1 MPRPHVENQFFD
13 PLLVDAALDGR
24 IWATD
29 LLYAER
35 VWLVGQL
42 TTRGDSIQM
51 IMTRLRI
58 SRRTAQRLRAAA
70 HRKDQPA

>member
-1 MPRPHVENQFFD
+1 MPRPHVEDQFFD

-24 IWATD
+24 IWASD

-42 TTRGDSIQM
+42 THRGDSIQM
-51 IMTRLRI
+51 ICVRLRI
-58 SRRTAQRLRAAA
+58 SRRTAQRLRAA
-70 HRKDQPA
+70 HRKDTAC